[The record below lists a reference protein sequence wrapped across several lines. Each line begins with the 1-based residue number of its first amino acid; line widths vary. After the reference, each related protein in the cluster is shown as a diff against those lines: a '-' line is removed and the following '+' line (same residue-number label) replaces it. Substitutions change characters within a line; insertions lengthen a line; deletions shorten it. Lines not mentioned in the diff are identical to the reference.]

1 LRDYVSKQINAS
13 TDDDTK
19 GVGLPFSIA
28 LTRHGLHMGKL
39 RGRVLVR
46 RHALREA
53 VVKKLA
59 SEEMSSEEPA
69 KARAKAMMD
78 AVMDNVDLVDATER
92 DRSVI
97 DKVKQ
102 SLDKLTNHLT
112 VELLGSKKVLAGGKS
127 GKAYTTYT
135 VSLQLDGRLW
145 TVHRRYSQF
154 NNLSRIIIKS
164 MPQVVPLLPTFPSKT
179 MFGSLSS
186 DTIKLRQEKLSLY
199 LSKLIKIPEVWRS
212 PEMADFFD
220 DSAKILANLTVNLRV
235 ERIVHMQRLV
245 TSSKIDKALRMHAL
259 REMSKNT
266 RGSFHTVTP
275 LEATGVNYF
284 GSTTTPAVNPRRRSL
299 LSEVLTASPKSSP
312 ENIQSS
318 GAGILGDTSV
328 TSPFLANAPSEEVGE
343 KQDDRPANATSPP
356 PPPPAHS
363 LSDESEEERD
373 DETVMAMD
381 RAIAVPRP
389 APPPDTPPSSAEEHS
404 SVEDHSSADESV
416 EEEALGFV
424 TDVATAD
431 VAARREVP
439 SPGSSSQDKA
449 RASNLWK
456 YGAEL
461 ALGANSVNIL
471 EHQFQNVVLDAVAT
485 RNASLD
491 VDAVIRLP
499 PALAPSSGS
508 DEDTRT
514 LMEHAQK
521 ALDDIDALERAG
533 ILSLSEP
540 LSYRPSGGEPH
551 RYIGSYNN
559 NSHLLH
565 HRRRSSHHAVIHVKL
580 PAASTPAPHRITVAS
595 DPVMFENLRHP
606 ETGILRAGIQLSGPE
621 LKPVEAKWKES
632 TGEGMSR

>member
-1 LRDYVSKQINAS
+1 
-13 TDDDTK
+13 
-19 GVGLPFSIA
+19 
-28 LTRHGLHMGKL
+28 
-39 RGRVLVR
+39 
-46 RHALREA
+46 
-53 VVKKLA
+53 
-59 SEEMSSEEPA
+59 
-69 KARAKAMMD
+69 
-78 AVMDNVDLVDATER
+78 
-92 DRSVI
+92 
-97 DKVKQ
+97 
-102 SLDKLTNHLT
+102 
-112 VELLGSKKVLAGGKS
+112 
-127 GKAYTTYT
+127 
-135 VSLQLDGRLW
+135 
-145 TVHRRYSQF
+145 
-154 NNLSRIIIKS
+154 
-164 MPQVVPLLPTFPSKT
+164 
-179 MFGSLSS
+179 
-186 DTIKLRQEKLSLY
+186 
-199 LSKLIKIPEVWRS
+199 
-212 PEMADFFD
+212 
-220 DSAKILANLTVNLRV
+220 
-235 ERIVHMQRLV
+235 
-245 TSSKIDKALRMHAL
+245 
-259 REMSKNT
+259 
-266 RGSFHTVTP
+266 
-275 LEATGVNYF
+275 
-284 GSTTTPAVNPRRRSL
+284 
-299 LSEVLTASPKSSP
+299 
-312 ENIQSS
+312 
-318 GAGILGDTSV
+318 
-328 TSPFLANAPSEEVGE
+328 
-343 KQDDRPANATSPP
+343 
-356 PPPPAHS
+356 
-363 LSDESEEERD
+363 
-373 DETVMAMD
+373 MAMD

-508 DEDTRT
+508 DENTRT